1 MDKSSSLAKI
11 SAKSGFNLF
20 WGVAI
25 SSIISSLGII
35 IIARLLS
42 PEDYGIYSIAL
53 IAPTLIQIFRDLGI
67 DQSTIRYTAKYEE
80 ENQRIMIQPIWT
92 LLPTEEEP
100 KTPKNIIANFV
111 IPPHECID
119 IQSTHISNI
128 SNVEIELTL
137 RLDNKIKEIAIDV

>member
-1 MDKSSSLAKI
+1 MSIDTFFA
-11 SAKSGFNLF
+11 
-20 WGVAI
+20 AI
-25 SSIISSLGII
+25 KNGHWHNIDELSNQLDIPTVKLKELSRFLSNRSII
-35 IIARLLS
+35 
-42 PEDYGIYSIAL
+42 
-53 IAPTLIQIFRDLGI
+53 
-67 DQSTIRYTAKYEE
+67 KYEE
-80 ENQRIMIQPIWT
+80 ENHRIMIQPIWT

-100 KTPKNIIANFV
+100 KTPKNILANFI